1 VRSYQFRPAG
11 AGWFQIGGTSL
22 SGPLWAAIIADR
34 DSYQGHRSANINPL
48 LYFWLNTGPSRYFTD
63 STGIGPRQQ
72 AVTNNGLFPTTPGY
86 DMAAGI
92 GTPKMA
98 ALITGF

>member
-1 VRSYQFRPAG
+1 MRSYQFRPAG

-34 DSYQGHRSANINPL
+34 DSYQGHRSGNIKPL
-48 LYFWLNTGPSRYFTD
+48 LYFLLNTDPSRYFTD
-63 STGIGPRQQ
+63 ITGIGPRQQ
-72 AVTNNGLFPTTPGY
+72 AATNNGLFPTTPGC
-86 DMAAGI
+86 DMATGI